1 MNRPCARH
9 LDSGPWRIIRK
20 RAVAMGTKVFYRAAY
35 LADCRIADISNPDS
49 TSERGGAD
57 WKLYNALRLAVGVPA
72 GQHERGEWSVLALES
87 FSGPVEMAN
96 EPTVIA
102 QHWRSRTAS

>member
-1 MNRPCARH
+1 
-9 LDSGPWRIIRK
+9 
-20 RAVAMGTKVFYRAAY
+20 MGTKVFYRAAY

-49 TSERGGAD
+49 T
-57 WKLYNALRLAVGVPA
+57 NALRLAVGVPA